1 MDTAQAEVFPV
12 GEFLADELD
21 ARDWTQAEFAEIID
35 RPAQFVSEIVSGKKE
50 ITRESAAQIGA
61 ALGTSPQIWL
71 NLQDDYLLWKQEQNE
86 NTRSEL
92 SDVARRAKLNEK
104 GPISLLKR
112 RGILQGAN
120 LDELEKETLKFFEL
134 RSLDEEP
141 QLRLAAKKANH
152 DEPLS
157 ALQTAWAYCVK
168 HKAREALPPANYS
181 ADALAAIGADLP
193 RKLTTPEA
201 FANLPDRLA
210 GAGVRLVYVPALP
223 GAKIDGCAMYV
234 DGVPVIGL
242 SGRGKRL
249 DKILF
254 ALLHEI
260 SHIAHG
266 HVDAE
271 SDGAIVEEVEEDL
284 DESGAGRTIE
294 AEANKQ
300 AGTWILPTG
309 FGSIPARVTGPWL
322 SSTASRTGLAQIVVV
337 GRLQHMRRLDWRTT
351 HAKDAPTVGHVL
363 ESW

>member
-12 GEFLADELD
+12 GEFLADELE

-71 NLQDDYLLWKQEQNE
+71 NLQDDYLLWKQDQDER
-86 NTRSEL
+86 TRSEL
-92 SDVARRAKLNEK
+92 SNVARRAKLNEK
-104 GPISLLKR
+104 GPISLLKK
-112 RGILQGAN
+112 RGILRGAT
-120 LDELEKETLKFFEL
+120 LDELEAETLRFFEL
-134 RSLDEEP
+134 KSLDDEP
-141 QLRLAAKKANH
+141 QLRLAAKKTNH

-168 HKAREALPPANYS
+168 HEARVTPPTASYSAEALAR
-181 ADALAAIGADLP
+181 IGEDLP
-193 RKLTTPEA
+193 RQLTRPEA
-201 FANLPDRLA
+201 FANVPDTLA
-210 GAGVRLVYVPALP
+210 SAGVRLVYVPALP

-260 SHIAHG
+260 SHIVQG
-266 HVDAE
+266 HVDADG
-271 SDGAIVEEVEEDL
+271 DGAIVEEVEEDL
-284 DESGAGRTIE
+284 DESGDGQAIE
-294 AEANKQ
+294 ADANKQ
-300 AGTWILPTG
+300 AGAWILPTG
-309 FGSIPARVTGPWL
+309 LGPIPPRVTGPWL
-322 SSTASRTGLAQIVVV
+322 AATAARTGLAQIVVV

-351 HAKDAPTVGHVL
+351 HAKDAPTVGHIL